1 VGRFENATTPSYAVL
16 LVPKRHAWAGYKFLV
31 FGPEGGQPPYE
42 MRLVDSGTTG
52 DGNFF
57 VRSAGI
63 SKFFDEQ
70 SRRKFKVQTDECVLL
85 VDAAE
90 NEYETDVYFWA
101 NGAYQHQPVDY

>member
-1 VGRFENATTPSYAVL
+1 MR
-16 LVPKRHAWAGYKFLV
+16 WD
-31 FGPEGGQPPYE
+31 GG
-42 MRLVDSGTTG
+42 SGVA
-52 DGNFF
+52 NFF
-57 VRSAGI
+57 IYRVQIG
-63 SKFFDEQ
+63 KFFDEQ